1 MRNDVIK
8 LIKILGIGLTELVID
23 IPLDITTINSI
34 EYDKNSDKIY
44 IYIWTSDDL
53 EIQIEFDD
61 LSDKNKK
68 IIHQSLSKIVN
79 N

>member
-23 IPLDITTINSI
+23 IPLDITTVNSI

-44 IYIWTSDDL
+44 VYIWTSDDL